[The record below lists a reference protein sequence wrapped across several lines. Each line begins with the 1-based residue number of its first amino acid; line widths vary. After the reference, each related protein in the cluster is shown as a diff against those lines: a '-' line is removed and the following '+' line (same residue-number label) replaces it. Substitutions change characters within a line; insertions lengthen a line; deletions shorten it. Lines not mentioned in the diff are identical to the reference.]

1 MATPDPSPAD
11 DGPDPAP
18 FTGDQ
23 LPLFDGGATC
33 SSGDGAMPL
42 TALELEARLA
52 YQTIRARLSAAV
64 VGHEAA
70 RDLLALL
77 GTQHLLGSRAGPPVR
92 AVLVGPSGS
101 GKSTLVRALAESLRV
116 PFAVVD
122 VTELAETNWSGLQIA
137 DVLGDLWRQAD
148 GDTDRFQRAVIVLDE
163 LDKVATG
170 TAVGVSL
177 DYAIG
182 RQRSLLPLLGAGPL
196 RLAPPGARD
205 RTVTWDSQHALI
217 VSAGVFD
224 GLPRDRRVTPTDLQ
238 RLGLMHELVERLGR
252 VIRLAPLGASE
263 LAAVLRAGLRSTEGL
278 YQRFGFRLRVTDEA
292 CALVARAVAEGRLDA
307 GPRQAVTLLA
317 AAAQERLLTLLNAG
331 AAGGSVVALTPD
343 DVALPLRALGA
354 P

>member
-1 MATPDPSPAD
+1 MSTSDPSPTGS
-11 DGPDPAP
+11 GPDPAP
-18 FTGDQ
+18 STADQ

-52 YQTIRARLSAAV
+52 YQAIRARLTTAV

-77 GTQHLLGSRAGPPVR
+77 GTQHLLGSQPGPPVR

-101 GKSTLVRALAESLRV
+101 GKSTLTRALAESLRV

-137 DVLGDLWRQAD
+137 DVLGELWRQAD
-148 GDTDRFQRAVIVLDE
+148 GDADRFQRAVIVLDE

-170 TAVGVSL
+170 AAIGVSL

-182 RQRSLLPLLGAGPL
+182 RQRSLLPLLGGGAL
-196 RLAPPGARD
+196 RLAPPGTRD
-205 RTVTWDSQHALI
+205 RTVTWDSRHALI
-217 VSAGVFD
+217 VGAGVFD
-224 GLPRDRRVTPTDLQ
+224 GLPRDRRVTPADLR
-238 RLGLMHELVERLGR
+238 RLGLMHELVERLGH
-252 VIRLAPLGASE
+252 VIQLAPLRASE
-263 LAAVLRAGLRSTEGL
+263 LASVLRSGLRSTEGL
-278 YQRFGFRLRVTDEA
+278 YRRFGFRLQVTDEA
-292 CALVARAVAEGRLDA
+292 CALVARAVVEGRLDA

-331 AAGGSVVALTPD
+331 APGGSVVALAPD
-343 DVALPLRALGA
+343 DVALPYRPPRA